1 MFKFKEGEMVY
12 FTYQQP
18 CGRTR
23 VVLKQIRS
31 VGMYGDRY
39 WLQSKKTKR
48 VFNHS
53 ALEHELTKVEYE

>member
-1 MFKFKEGEMVY
+1 MFKFEEGDTVY

-39 WLQSKKTKR
+39 FLQSKRTKR
-48 VFNHS
+48 FFKHS
-53 ALEHELTKVEYE
+53 AFEHELTKKEYL